1 LETTLFLKKQWWI
14 RRLVLGQGAAQAF
27 EDALVLKTLIPLGTL
42 KSEIPEIL
50 KRYEMIRKPRVHS
63 VQNLSTEQMVSSMKK
78 HPYMKCE
85 FYTL

>member
-1 LETTLFLKKQWWI
+1 MVWI

-27 EDALVLKTLIPLGTL
+27 EDALVLKTLIPFGTL